1 METNNSNTNL
11 NQDERFP
18 NVEKARRKN
27 LFTVPE
33 GYFNQLPGAIA
44 DQINAGKQPVTY
56 GRNYKPVVLGLSLIL
71 AIALMFGVNYFRTI
85 ENKEVSQPV
94 ISYQDIHLTELED
107 EDIYDEITVEDL
119 ADTTVQDAVKS
130 EMYDYLI
137 ENNTDISL
145 IINEL

>member
-1 METNNSNTNL
+1 METNNSNNNL

-18 NVEKARRKN
+18 NLEKAGRKN

-44 DQINAGKQPVTY
+44 DQINAGKQPVIN
-56 GRNYKPVVLGLSLIL
+56 GRNYKPVVLGLSLIV
-71 AIALMFGVNYFRTI
+71 AIALIFGVNYFRTI
-85 ENKEVSQPV
+85 DNKEVSQPI
-94 ISYQDIHLTELED
+94 ISYQDIHLTGLED
-107 EDIYDEITVEDL
+107 EVIYDEITVEDL

>member
-1 METNNSNTNL
+1 METNNLNTNF

-18 NVEKARRKN
+18 NLEKAGRKN
-27 LFTVPE
+27 LFTAPE

-56 GRNYKPVVLGLSLIL
+56 ARNYKPVFLGLSLIL
-71 AIALMFGVNYFRTI
+71 AIALILGVNYFRTI

-107 EDIYDEITVEDL
+107 QVIYDEITVEDL
-119 ADTTVQDAVKS
+119 ADTTIQDAVKS
-130 EMYDYLI
+130 EMYEYLI

>member
-18 NVEKARRKN
+18 NLEKARRKN

-56 GRNYKPVVLGLSLIL
+56 GRNYKPVVLGLSLIV
-71 AIALMFGVNYFRTI
+71 AIALI
-85 ENKEVSQPV
+85 
-94 ISYQDIHLTELED
+94 LE
-107 EDIYDEITVEDL
+107 
-119 ADTTVQDAVKS
+119 
-130 EMYDYLI
+130 
-137 ENNTDISL
+137 L
-145 IINEL
+145 IISEPLKIKKLASLLFPIRISISPDWKMRLYMMKLPLKI

>member
-1 METNNSNTNL
+1 METNNLNTNF

-18 NVEKARRKN
+18 NLEKAGRKN
-27 LFTVPE
+27 LFTAPE
-33 GYFNQLPGAIA
+33 GYFNQLPVAIA

-56 GRNYKPVVLGLSLIL
+56 ARNYKPVFLGLSLIL
-71 AIALMFGVNYFRTI
+71 AIALILGVNYFRTI

-107 EDIYDEITVEDL
+107 QVIYDEITVEDL
-119 ADTTVQDAVKS
+119 ADTTIQDAVKS
-130 EMYDYLI
+130 EMYEYLI

>member
-18 NVEKARRKN
+18 NLEKARRKN

-44 DQINAGKQPVTY
+44 DQINAGKLPVTY

>member
-18 NVEKARRKN
+18 NLEKAGRKN

-33 GYFNQLPGAIA
+33 GYFNQLPGAVA
-44 DQINAGKQPVTY
+44 DKITAGKQPVNY
-56 GRNYKPVVLGLSLIL
+56 GRNYKPVVLGLSLIM
-71 AIALMFGVNYFRTI
+71 AIALIFGVNYFRTI
-85 ENKEVSQPV
+85 DNKEVSQPI
-94 ISYQDIHLTELED
+94 ISYQDIHLTGLED
-107 EDIYDEITVEDL
+107 EVIYDEITVEDL